1 MEYLIL
7 AGAMVI
13 FVVLVMGKEY
23 LNSKKYCKKILD
35 KLYQSYGTPAERIY
49 KPGEMDHIMMYY
61 HKHPV
66 PHQIDDITWNDLNMD
81 QIYQTINTS
90 CSAAGDEYLYY
101 RLRTPV
107 YDAGEMEK
115 LEHKILFFTEHEKE
129 RHDVQSAFYSLGR
142 TGKYSIYEYLEYLD
156 DLGERRNFKYVF
168 FDLLLFVCIGLMFLS
183 PIYGIVL
190 LLVVLCHNIIV
201 YFKEYKQIEP
211 YITSFRY
218 VRRLLECVEQIKS
231 MQLPASSGEQVKLT
245 ECYQR
250 LKNFRRSSY
259 LVLSSAKGN
268 SNPLEIVLDYLRMC
282 FSLDLIQFNKAL
294 RSVRGHMDEI
304 DEMITLLGQMETAV
318 VIGSYRNSLQDGCCI
333 PVIHYEDQAERKL
346 RIQDVY
352 HPLLTNP
359 VKNSLQAERGV
370 LLTGSN
376 ASGKSTFLRTVAI
389 SALFAQTIHTCS
401 ASYYEAPVFRIY
413 SSMSLKDNLLGGES
427 YYMAEIKSM
436 KRILDQSRIAGKEK
450 IHVLCFV
457 DEVLRGTNTVERIA
471 ASTRIM
477 QMFADEQ
484 TLCFA
489 ATHDVELTKLLVDRY
504 DNYHFEERIEEEDIY
519 FPYRLMTGP
528 ATSRNAIA
536 LLKMLG
542 YDDRIISGAE
552 EMAENFLKTG
562 KWDRSELSGKV

>member
-1 MEYLIL
+1 M
-7 AGAMVI
+7 AGAMAI

-23 LNSKKYCKKILD
+23 LNSKKYRKKILD
-35 KLYQSYGTPAERIY
+35 KLYQSYGTPAERNY

-231 MQLPASSGEQVKLT
+231 MQLPAFSGEQVKLT
-245 ECYQR
+245 ECYQS

-259 LVLSSAKGN
+259 LVLSSTKGN
-268 SNPLEIVLDYLRMC
+268 SNPLEIVLDYIRMC

-318 VIGSYRNSLQDGCCI
+318 VIGSYRNSLQEGCCI
-333 PVIHYEDQAERKL
+333 PVIHYEEQAERKL

-536 LLKMLG
+536 LLKMLR
-542 YDDRIISGAE
+542 YDDRIIYGAE

-562 KWDRSELSGKV
+562 KWDRTELSGKV

>member
-1 MEYLIL
+1 M

-23 LNSKKYCKKILD
+23 LNSKKYRKKILD
-35 KLYQSYGTPAERIY
+35 KLYQSYGTPAERNY

-115 LEHKILFFTEHEKE
+115 LEHKIHFFTEHEKE

-231 MQLPASSGEQVKLT
+231 MQLPAFSGEQVKLT
-245 ECYQR
+245 ECYQS

-268 SNPLEIVLDYLRMC
+268 SNPLEIVLDYLRIC

>member
-7 AGAMVI
+7 SGAMVI

-23 LNSKKYCKKILD
+23 LNSKKYRKKILD
-35 KLYQSYGTPAERIY
+35 KLYQSYGTPAERNY

-107 YDAGEMEK
+107 YDAGEMEE
-115 LEHKILFFTEHEKE
+115 LESKIQFFVEHEKE
-129 RHDVQSAFYSLGR
+129 RHDVQGAFYALGR

-156 DLGERRNFKYVF
+156 NLGERKNFKYLL

-183 PIYGIVL
+183 PVYGIVL

-218 VRRLLECVEQIKS
+218 IRRLLECVEQIQNLS
-231 MQLPASSGEQVKLT
+231 LTAFSGEQKKLT
-245 ECYQR
+245 VCYQS

-259 LVLSSAKGN
+259 LVLSSTKGN

-294 RSVRGHMDEI
+294 RAVRGHMDEI

-318 VIGSYRNSLQDGCCI
+318 VIGSYRNCLQEGCCI
-333 PVIHYEDQAERKL
+333 PVIHYEEPAQKKL
-346 RIQDVY
+346 MIQDVY

-359 VKNSLQAERGV
+359 VKNSLLAERGV

-436 KRILDQSRIAGKEK
+436 KRILDQSRHTGKEK
-450 IHVLCFV
+450 MHVLCFV

-471 ASTRIM
+471 ASTKIM

-489 ATHDVELTKLLVDRY
+489 ATHDVELTKLLEDRY

-519 FPYRLMTGP
+519 FPYRLMKGP

-552 EMAENFLKTG
+552 TMAENFLKTG
-562 KWDRSELSGKV
+562 KWERKELSGKA

>member
-1 MEYLIL
+1 M

-23 LNSKKYCKKILD
+23 LKSKKYRKKILD
-35 KLYQSYGTPAERIY
+35 KLYQSYGTPAERNY

-115 LEHKILFFTEHEKE
+115 LDHKILFFTEHEKE

-168 FDLLLFVCIGLMFLS
+168 SDLLLFVCIGLMFLS

-231 MQLPASSGEQVKLT
+231 MQLPAFSGEQVKLT

>member
-7 AGAMVI
+7 SGAMVI

-23 LNSKKYCKKILD
+23 LNSKKYRKKILD
-35 KLYQSYGTPAERIY
+35 KLYQSYGTPAERNY

-115 LEHKILFFTEHEKE
+115 LEHKIYFFMEHEKE
-129 RHDVQSAFYSLGR
+129 RHDVQSAFYALGR

-156 DLGERRNFKYVF
+156 DLGERKNFKYLF
-168 FDLLLFVCIGLMFLS
+168 FDLLFLVCIGLMFLS
-183 PIYGIVL
+183 PVYGIVL
-190 LLVVLCHNIIV
+190 LLIVLCHNIIV

-218 VRRLLECVEQIKS
+218 IRRLLECVEQIQHLS
-231 MQLPASSGEQVKLT
+231 LPAFSGEQKKLAV
-245 ECYQR
+245 CYQN

-259 LVLSSAKGN
+259 LVLSSNKGN

-294 RSVRGHMDEI
+294 RAVRGHMDEI

-318 VIGSYRNSLQDGCCI
+318 AIGSYRNSLQEGYCI
-333 PVIHYEDQAERKL
+333 PVIHYEEQSERKL

-359 VKNSLQAERGV
+359 VKNSLQATKGV

-389 SALFAQTIHTCS
+389 SAVYAQTIHTCP
-401 ASYYEAPVFRIY
+401 ATYYEAPVFRIY

-436 KRILDQSRIAGKEK
+436 KRILDQSRQAGKEGM
-450 IHVLCFV
+450 HVLCFV

-489 ATHDVELTKLLVDRY
+489 ATHDVELTKLLEDRY

-519 FPYRLMTGP
+519 FPYRLMKGP

-552 EMAENFLKTG
+552 TMAENFLKTG
-562 KWDRSELSGKV
+562 KWERTELSGKA

>member
-1 MEYLIL
+1 M

-23 LNSKKYCKKILD
+23 LNSKKYRKKILD
-35 KLYQSYGTPAERIY
+35 KLYQSYGTPAERNY

-231 MQLPASSGEQVKLT
+231 MQLPAFSGEQVKLT
-245 ECYQR
+245 ECYQS

>member
-23 LNSKKYCKKILD
+23 LNSKKYRKKILD
-35 KLYQSYGTPAERIY
+35 KLYQSYGTPAERNY

-115 LEHKILFFTEHEKE
+115 LEHKIHFFTEQEKE

-231 MQLPASSGEQVKLT
+231 MQLPAFSGEQVKLT
-245 ECYQR
+245 ECYQS

-333 PVIHYEDQAERKL
+333 PVIHYEEQAERKL

>member
-1 MEYLIL
+1 M

-23 LNSKKYCKKILD
+23 LNSKKYRKKILD
-35 KLYQSYGTPAERIY
+35 KLYQSYGTPAERNY

-115 LEHKILFFTEHEKE
+115 LEHKIHFFTEHEKE

-231 MQLPASSGEQVKLT
+231 MQLPAFSGEQVKLT
-245 ECYQR
+245 ECYQS

-268 SNPLEIVLDYLRMC
+268 SNPLEIVLDYLRIC

-477 QMFADEQ
+477 QIFADEQ

>member
-1 MEYLIL
+1 M

-23 LNSKKYCKKILD
+23 LNSKKYRKKILD
-35 KLYQSYGTPAERIY
+35 KLYQSYGTPAERNY

-231 MQLPASSGEQVKLT
+231 MQLPAFSGEQVKLT
-245 ECYQR
+245 ECYQS

-318 VIGSYRNSLQDGCCI
+318 VIGSYRNSLQEGCCI

-562 KWDRSELSGKV
+562 KWDRPELSGKV

>member
-1 MEYLIL
+1 M

-23 LNSKKYCKKILD
+23 LNSKKYRKKILD
-35 KLYQSYGTPAERIY
+35 KLYQSYGTPAERNY

-231 MQLPASSGEQVKLT
+231 MQLPAFSGEQVKLT
-245 ECYQR
+245 ECYQS

-318 VIGSYRNSLQDGCCI
+318 VIGSYRNSLQEGCCI
-333 PVIHYEDQAERKL
+333 PLIHYEEQAERKL

-359 VKNSLQAERGV
+359 VKNSLRAERGV

-562 KWDRSELSGKV
+562 KWDRPELSGKV

>member
-7 AGAMVI
+7 SGAMVI

-23 LNSKKYCKKILD
+23 LNSKKYRKKILD
-35 KLYQSYGTPAERIY
+35 KLYQSYGTPAERNY

-115 LEHKILFFTEHEKE
+115 LEHKIYFFMEHEKE
-129 RHDVQSAFYSLGR
+129 RHDVQSAFYALGR

-156 DLGERRNFKYVF
+156 DLGERKNFKYLF
-168 FDLLLFVCIGLMFLS
+168 FDLLFLVCIGLMFLS
-183 PIYGIVL
+183 PVYGIVL
-190 LLVVLCHNIIV
+190 LLIVLCHNIIV

-211 YITSFRY
+211 YIISFRY
-218 VRRLLECVEQIKS
+218 IRRLLECVEQIQHLS
-231 MQLPASSGEQVKLT
+231 LPAFSGEQKKLAV
-245 ECYQR
+245 CYQS

-259 LVLSSAKGN
+259 LVLSSNKGN

-294 RSVRGHMDEI
+294 RAVRGHMDEI

-318 VIGSYRNSLQDGCCI
+318 AIGSYRNSLQEGYCI
-333 PVIHYEDQAERKL
+333 PVIHYEEQSERKL

-359 VKNSLQAERGV
+359 VKNSLQATKGV

-389 SALFAQTIHTCS
+389 SALYAQTIHTCP
-401 ASYYEAPVFRIY
+401 ATYYEAPVFRIY

-436 KRILDQSRIAGKEK
+436 KRILDQSRQAGKEGM
-450 IHVLCFV
+450 HVLCFV

-489 ATHDVELTKLLVDRY
+489 ATHDVELTKLLEDRY

-519 FPYRLMTGP
+519 FPYRLMKGP

-552 EMAENFLKTG
+552 TMAENFLKTG
-562 KWDRSELSGKV
+562 KWERTELSGKA

>member
-1 MEYLIL
+1 M

-23 LNSKKYCKKILD
+23 LNSKKYRKKILD
-35 KLYQSYGTPAERIY
+35 KLYQSYGTPAERNY

-66 PHQIDDITWNDLNMD
+66 PHQIDDITWNYLNMD

-156 DLGERRNFKYVF
+156 NLGERRNFKYVF

-231 MQLPASSGEQVKLT
+231 MQLPAFSGEQVKLT

-333 PVIHYEDQAERKL
+333 PVIHYEEQAERKL